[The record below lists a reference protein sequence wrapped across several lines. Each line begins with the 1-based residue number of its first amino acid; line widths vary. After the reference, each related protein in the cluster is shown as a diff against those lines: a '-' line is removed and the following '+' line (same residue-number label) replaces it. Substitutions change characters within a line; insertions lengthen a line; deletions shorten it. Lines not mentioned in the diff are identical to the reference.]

1 MNFTDIFIRRPVL
14 ASVVSLLILVIGI
27 RSFGSLQVLA
37 YPKTENGIVTVT
49 TSFPG
54 ADPDALAGFITTPIE
69 QAVAQ
74 ANGIDYMTSTS
85 ANNTSTITV
94 NLRQNYDT
102 AKAAAEINIKVN
114 SVLNQLP
121 AGALQPTITVKVG
134 QTTDAMYLG
143 FSSKVLGTNQI
154 TDYLQRVVQPRLQAV
169 PGVQTAELLG
179 AEYFALRAWLDPKK
193 LAGYGLTAADVAT
206 ALSANDYISA
216 IGNTKGQMVQVT
228 LVSTTNLHTLEEF
241 KNLVIKQVNGSNI
254 RLSDVA
260 TVELG
265 SDSYEANVAFD
276 GRKGVFVGIQVAPSA
291 NLLTV
296 ANGIKAVFPDIKA
309 QLPQELNGIIVY
321 DSTDYVNSSIR
332 EVASTLI
339 EALVIVMLVIFAF
352 LGSPRSVVIPI
363 VAIPLSLV
371 GTFAIMLALGFSINL
386 LTLLA
391 LVLAIGLVV
400 DDAIIVVEN
409 VNRHLEQGMAPV
421 PAAALAARELG
432 GPIIAMTVVLL
443 AVFLPI
449 GFQGGLTG
457 ALFVEFAF
465 TLAGAVTVSAIIA
478 LTLSP
483 MMCSKLL
490 KPHQPDAQDWE
501 SRLVRSI
508 DSRFG
513 RVRSW
518 YQRRL
523 ENTLRYTPVT
533 ALFVVLILGSIYYL
547 YGHSKSELAPQEDQ
561 GFVLMQPTFAPNASL
576 QQKILNDQAIFD
588 LLTETVHP
596 QHIFQ
601 IDSPAQ
607 SITGMALQP
616 LGQRK
621 MSSNEIQ
628 QMVQQKTGSLA
639 GARIAVFQPPSLP
652 GGAIGLPIQFA
663 IQTTD
668 PPSRLFEVSSAFLD
682 AARKSQKFAF
692 IDSDL
697 KIDQPQSVI
706 HIDREKAAQLG
717 LTMTQIGSALGNLL
731 GGGYV
736 NYFSMDTRS
745 YKVIPQVNRVS
756 RLNVDEVLKYPIATI
771 GGVPIPLSTIATI
784 TSETVPESLNHFQQ
798 VSAATLSGVTLPF
811 VSLDDGIKELQQIA
825 KKTLPS
831 NYSIDYGGQARQ
843 YVQESGGIMVT
854 FALAIIIVFLSL
866 AALFES
872 FRDPFVILISVPM
885 SIAGAL
891 IFIAL
896 GINDVTINIY
906 TEVGLVTLMGLIS
919 KHGILIV
926 EVANA
931 QQELGKSK
939 YEAIVEAAGERLR
952 PILMTTA
959 AMVLGVIPLVFA
971 SGAGAAS
978 RFAIGLVISTGLAIG
993 TLFTLFVV
1001 PGVYMLVGADHA
1013 KRRTPDPTAE
1023 LGAQAPS
1030 LGTR

>member
-1 MNFTDIFIRRPVL
+1 VNFTDIFIRRPVL

-27 RSFGSLQVLA
+27 RSFSSLQVLA

-102 AKAAAEINIKVN
+102 SKAAAEINIKVN

-143 FSSKVLGTNQI
+143 FSSATLGTNQI

-193 LAGYGLTAADVAT
+193 LAGYGLSASDVAT
-206 ALSANDYISA
+206 ALSANDYVSA

-265 SDSYEANVAFD
+265 ADSYEANVAFD
-276 GRKGVFVGIQVAPSA
+276 GRKGVFIGIQVAPSA

-296 ANGIKAVFPDIKA
+296 ANGIKAIFPEIKA
-309 QLPQELNGIIVY
+309 QLPHELNGIIVY
-321 DSTDYVNSSIR
+321 DSTDYVNSSIH
-332 EVASTLI
+332 EVATTLI

-352 LGSPRSVVIPI
+352 LGSPRSVLIPV

-409 VNRHLEQGMAPV
+409 VNRHLEQGMAPI
-421 PAAALAARELG
+421 PAAAQAARELA
-432 GPIIAMTVVLL
+432 GPIVAMTVVLL

-465 TLAGAVTVSAIIA
+465 TLAGAVTVSAVIA

-501 SRLVRSI
+501 SRLVRTI
-508 DSRFG
+508 DTRFG
-513 RVRSW
+513 RVRNW

-523 ENTLRYTPVT
+523 EATLRYTPVI
-533 ALFVVLILGSIYYL
+533 AVFVVLILFSIVYL
-547 YGHSKSELAPQEDQ
+547 YRGAHSELAPQEDQ

-576 QQKILNDQAIFD
+576 QQKILNDKAVFD
-588 LLTETVHP
+588 LVTSTIHP
-596 QHIFQ
+596 DHVFQ

-616 LGQRK
+616 LGPRK

-628 QMVQQKTGSLA
+628 QLLQVKTASLA

-668 PPSRLFEVSSAFLD
+668 PPARLFEVSSAFLD
-682 AARKSQKFAF
+682 KARKSGMFAF

-706 HIDREKAAQLG
+706 NIDREKAAQLG
-717 LTMTQIGSALGNLL
+717 LTMNQVGSALGSLL

-756 RLNVDEVLKYPIATI
+756 RLNVDDILKYPIATI
-771 GGVPIPLSTIATI
+771 GGVSIPLSTIATV

-798 VSAATLSGVTLPF
+798 VTAATMSGVTLPF
-811 VSLDDGIKELQQIA
+811 VSLDDGIKKLQEIA
-825 KKTLPS
+825 KETLPS
-831 NYSIDYGGQARQ
+831 NYTIDYGGQARQ

-896 GINDVTINIY
+896 GVHGVTINIY

-939 YEAIVEAAGERLR
+939 YEAILEAAGERLR

-978 RFAIGLVISTGLAIG
+978 RFAIGLTISTGLAIG
-993 TLFTLFVV
+993 TMFTLFVV
-1001 PGVYMLVGADHA
+1001 PGVYMLVGADHSLRN
-1013 KRRTPDPTAE
+1013 KESLD
-1023 LGAQAPS
+1023 GATQAQ
-1030 LGTR
+1030 GI